1 MHLNVCQYSVQRVR
15 WRVKLELKLVYEF
28 PNSPDFRLKSI
39 TEFYLNNQTCISPP
53 HFFLSCNNW
62 HLNPQS
68 TFNVCLQSI
77 MDVYFVY
84 CWFAKSMFCVT
95 DNVVYSSVRLCS
107 LATRMLNKN
116 ICLCSNQCLF
126 ICQVLLCL
134 LVSSVSFSFF
144 LCAKLVLD
152 ELAYD
157 GLSFKIC
164 AIKVFW
170 VLYFAQG
177 KLYGCH
183 RCCILKQIFILLM
196 LRNTEN
202 KMEL

>member
-1 MHLNVCQYSVQRVR
+1 MYFL
-15 WRVKLELKLVYEF
+15 
-28 PNSPDFRLKSI
+28 
-39 TEFYLNNQTCISPP
+39 PP
-53 HFFLSCNNW
+53 HTLFSCDNW

-84 CWFAKSMFCVT
+84 CWFAKSMFYVR

-107 LATRMLNKN
+107 PLPPG
-116 ICLCSNQCLF
+116 CLIRTFVCAVINVFSYVRF
-126 ICQVLLCL
+126 FFLCL
-134 LVSSVSFSFF
+134 SFQFPVVFFF

-157 GLSFKIC
+157 GLSFRIC

-183 RCCILKQIFILLM
+183 KCCILKQIFILLM